1 MKKALIALALIF
13 AVGVVHAEE
22 NKDWKGWYGTMLK
35 GLKTKVQSKLQSKHR
50 ASAVAAVRGTLQGE
64 DANALY
70 WKGGVSE
77 KAQKKLADEK
87 KQLTDA
93 VELVVGGDVEGGRA
107 ALNKFLKDN
116 PESFFAQDAKEALA
130 NLPAP
135 EVKPEAA
142 PEVKPEAKP
151 EAKLKEEKKEAPPA
165 EEPDGGELE

>member
-13 AVGVVHAEE
+13 AVGVVHAESG
-22 NKDWKGWYGTMLK
+22 KDWKGWYNTMLK
-35 GLKTKVQSKLQSKHR
+35 GLKTKVQKKLESKTR
-50 ASAVAAVRGTLQGE
+50 VSAVAAVRGAKQGE

-107 ALNKFLKDN
+107 ALKKFIKDN
-116 PESFFAQDAKEALA
+116 PESFFAPDAKEALD
-130 NLPAP
+130 NLPAA
-135 EVKPEAA
+135 EVKTEESKTEAPA
-142 PEVKPEAKP
+142 GEPA
-151 EAKLKEEKKEAPPA
+151 AEEK
-165 EEPDGGELE
+165 PDAKTGK

>member
-1 MKKALIALALIF
+1 MKKTLMALALIF

-22 NKDWKGWYGTMLK
+22 NKNWKAWYNDMLK
-35 GLKTKVQSKLQSKHR
+35 GLKTKVQAKLQSKTR
-50 ASAVAAVRGTLQGE
+50 VSAVAAVRGAKQGE

-77 KAQKKLADEK
+77 KAQKKLAEEK

-107 ALNKFLKDN
+107 ALGKFLKNN
-116 PESFFAQDAKEALA
+116 PESFFVQDAKEALA

-135 EVKPEAA
+135 EVKPAED
-142 PEVKPEAKP
+142 
-151 EAKLKEEKKEAPPA
+151 KKEAA
-165 EEPDGGELE
+165 AGEESADEKPGAKTAD